1 MAWIQFLVCLWTLF
15 ITQTVCSNSEY
26 FEKEEGDSVVFP
38 CAVNQSEPPPYGFAL
53 ARRWL
58 QTSTVLYK
66 HKHTNHEV
74 LISDYKN
81 RISVSGDPTSYSVT
95 VTISELRASDT
106 DRYHCQFE
114 VDNPFSDDIRKPGN
128 TEFFLLVRADASG
141 SVDLESVNTCAGGSV
156 VLPCAPPPGD
166 SSAVEGVIL
175 KRRRGQAPVEVLYHS
190 KWHHNNAHPSPAGF
204 PVERVHLSFAPG
216 PVGITYN
223 LSLQQLQPEDS
234 GLYSCQLLLQGRP
247 HSTRLGRRAFFVS
260 VQDGPC
266 ECTSYSAL
274 IYALSSSV
282 AVLFIL
288 LLVLVIIHRG
298 KRRRAVKSPPQ
309 APIYEE
315 MSMVQPPSRK
325 LAPCQLA
332 EMESE
337 YRNCSVKKSCPEN
350 HYESPRGPPGPRDE

>member
-128 TEFFLLVRADASG
+128 TEFFLLVRAD
-141 SVDLESVNTCAGGSV
+141 
-156 VLPCAPPPGD
+156 
-166 SSAVEGVIL
+166 
-175 KRRRGQAPVEVLYHS
+175 
-190 KWHHNNAHPSPAGF
+190 
-204 PVERVHLSFAPG
+204 
-216 PVGITYN
+216 
-223 LSLQQLQPEDS
+223 
-234 GLYSCQLLLQGRP
+234 
-247 HSTRLGRRAFFVS
+247 
-260 VQDGPC
+260 GPC